1 MCDSLRCNSTVSAE
15 GCLEIMRLQYEAIL
29 TVISKGTCDC

>member
-29 TVISKGTCDC
+29 TYK